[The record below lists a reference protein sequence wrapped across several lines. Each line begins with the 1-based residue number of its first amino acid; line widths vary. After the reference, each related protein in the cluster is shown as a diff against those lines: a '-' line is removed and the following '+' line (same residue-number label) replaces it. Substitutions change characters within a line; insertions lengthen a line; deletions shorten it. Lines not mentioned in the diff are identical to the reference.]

1 MVQFPETAAVEW
13 KTVADQTK
21 VKDELRRRIER
32 GTKVEKEVDAL
43 HVRHAAKL
51 QFEQELDADL
61 TPPVVI
67 QTMED
72 YLKQNTPVLVDMI
85 DGVLKE
91 NSVCLMLG
99 PAESGKSTLM
109 VQMMHSLLTGAD
121 WLGQPTKPLM
131 GSVGLLSYDQDIA
144 IPINWMSKMGVPHD
158 RISPI
163 DLNGKGH
170 PLNVPSERSR
180 IAAAWKMMNV
190 EVVFIDS
197 FSASF
202 SAAAAGDQND
212 TGDVM
217 NWYSSVKKFVFNE
230 VGAKAVVVIV
240 HSTDANPLKPRG
252 STAHRDVADSIISV
266 TRGEDNKRKVRMTKY
281 RAGLNQVE
289 MAPVIVTDPDAVT
302 HLVKIDS
309 GAMSMEGMRLPASV
323 AAEAFEEMPEPINE
337 PVYEQAEVD
346 DIAVEFFDEEE
357 GDDL

>member
-21 VKDELRRRIER
+21 VKDELHKRIQR
-32 GTKVEKEVDAL
+32 GTKVEQEVDKL
-43 HVRHAAKL
+43 HIRHSAKQ

-99 PAESGKSTLM
+99 PAGTGKSTLM

-121 WLGQPTKPLM
+121 FLGQSTKPLM

-180 IAAAWKMMNV
+180 LAKAWRLMNV

-202 SAAAAGDQND
+202 SAAAGGDQND
-212 TGDVM
+212 TGDTM
-217 NWYSSVKKFVFNE
+217 NWYSSVKRFAFNE
-230 VGAKAVVVIV
+230 VGAKAVVVLV

-252 STAHRDVADSIISV
+252 STAHKDVADTILVVQRTS
-266 TRGEDNKRKVRMTKY
+266 DNKRKVHMEKY
-281 RAGLNQVE
+281 RAGLNQTE
-289 MAPVIVTDPDAVT
+289 MDPVIVTAPDAVT

-309 GAMSMEGMRLPASV
+309 GAMSMEGMRIPPSV
-323 AAEAFEEMPEPINE
+323 AAEAFVEMPEPINE
-337 PVYEQAEVD
+337 PVYEQAEVED
-346 DIAVEFFDEEE
+346 VSEFFDDEE
-357 GDDL
+357 GEDL